1 MAHQAGSA
9 ADLERLMDRVHCTP
23 LPCIFV
29 LPQLAVGQALRQSGA
44 IAALPNAR
52 VSTLRKYYFT
62 ALVYRTLCRL
72 Q

>member
-1 MAHQAGSA
+1 MQQWDAKPAPRAGSG
-9 ADLERLMDRVHCTP
+9 VHIALP

-29 LPQLAVGQALRQSGA
+29 LPQLPVGQALRQSGA